1 VRKDIEAFLD
11 YLTVEKGFSPN
22 TVEAYRNDLN
32 QLAEFA
38 EAALAQRRAQ
48 PLWDNFSRQDML
60 NYILNFKGRSY
71 AVTTQVRKL
80 AAAKSFFGF
89 MQEEGHIRHNP
100 TDNIDSPRVGKPLPD
115 AISLSEVRRLL
126 DEPAK
131 LGTLE
136 ARRDRAMLEL
146 LYATG
151 MRVSELTNLD
161 VEDVDVREGSV
172 RCLGKGSKERI
183 IPIYPKLAQMVDDYV
198 KEVRS
203 KLVRRDDVQAIF
215 VNRRGERL
223 TRQGL
228 WQILKGYAE
237 KAGLKKD
244 ITPHTLRHSFAT
256 HMLSGGAGLRYVQE
270 MLGHAN
276 ISTTQIYTHL
286 TSDHVRRTYERS
298 HPRAK

>member
-1 VRKDIEAFLD
+1 MKKDIETFLD

-22 TVEAYRNDLN
+22 TIEAYRNDLN
-32 QLAEFA
+32 QLVEFA
-38 EAALAQRRAQ
+38 ETALSQRHTQ
-48 PLWDNFSRQDML
+48 FLWDNFTRQDML

-89 MQEEGHIRHNP
+89 LQEEGHIHHNP
-100 TDNIDSPRVGKPLPD
+100 SDNIDSPRVGKPLPD
-115 AISLSEVRRLL
+115 AISFSEVRRLL
-126 DEPAK
+126 DEPTKLDTPEAK
-131 LGTLE
+131 
-136 ARRDRAMLEL
+136 RDRAMLEL
-146 LYATG
+146 LYASG
-151 MRVSELTNLD
+151 MRVSELINLD
-161 VEDVDVREGSV
+161 IKDVDVREGSV
-172 RCLGKGSKERI
+172 RCFGKGNKERI
-183 IPIYPKLAQMVDDYV
+183 IPIYPKLAQMVDVYV

-203 KLVRRDDVQAIF
+203 KLVHKDDEQALF
-215 VNRRGERL
+215 VNRRGGRL

-228 WQILKGYAE
+228 WQILKGYAKE
-237 KAGLKKD
+237 AGLKKE

-256 HMLSGGAGLRYVQE
+256 HMLSGGAGLRHVQE

-286 TSDHVRRTYERS
+286 TSDHVRQTYQRS